1 MEQMEL
7 KKKDV
12 SGIYANISF
21 IQDEIDNVNI
31 NITTLNEKL
40 AHVLRPVETTAE
52 PSAGDSLTRE
62 AESPLA
68 NTLYS
73 VFYSIACINNSLR
86 FLISRIDL

>member
-1 MEQMEL
+1 MECAMEQMEL

-12 SGIYANISF
+12 SGIYANIS
-21 IQDEIDNVNI
+21 
-31 NITTLNEKL
+31 
-40 AHVLRPVETTAE
+40 PVETTAE

-62 AESPLA
+62 AESPPA